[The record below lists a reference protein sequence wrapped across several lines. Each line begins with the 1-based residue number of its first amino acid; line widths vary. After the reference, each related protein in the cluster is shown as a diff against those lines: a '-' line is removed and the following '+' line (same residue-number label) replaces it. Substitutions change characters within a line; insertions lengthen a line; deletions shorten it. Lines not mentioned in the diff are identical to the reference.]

1 VGVNLLILHTVENT
15 VTLANIF
22 ASAFDKDNNFIISN
36 LPEEIQQEIE
46 KLEGKAARNAGFLNL
61 NGNITIADGP
71 KAKAF
76 IEKAFKDAA
85 DDEEEEDD
93 DSDSKEFGREV
104 KAWIKTNTSITEALR
119 GEDVPMLVRDV
130 TIRRSRADRGKIYGV
145 GLRGV
150 NAEGKGVK
158 LNLNI
163 QYFSTVMGLK
173 KDANPDDKQILE
185 YATTNLKGNWVVLGT
200 TISRAG
206 ETAYYASTNNLT
218 DAEKAAIEK
227 VGRERVKRNNNG
239 DFGFIHSMDGIRY
252 NLAGTCDE
260 SESEEYQTMLEG
272 YQKASLTRKEE
283 AEKGKG
289 QQEGFAFAMQAK
301 LTQLA
306 IMLDAKLISKSEYV
320 TMRTN
325 LLANGI

>member
-1 VGVNLLILHTVENT
+1 VENT
-15 VTLANIF
+15 VTMANIF
-22 ASAFDKDNNFIISN
+22 ASAFDSDNNFAITN
-36 LPEEIQQEIE
+36 LPKEVQQTIE
-46 KLEGKAARNAGFLNL
+46 KLEGKAARNAGFMNL
-61 NGNITIADGP
+61 NGNITITDAP

-76 IEKAFKDAA
+76 IEQAFKDAFE
-85 DDEEEEDD
+85 DEDEDD
-93 DSDSKEFGREV
+93 SSDAKEFGREV
-104 KAWIKTNTSITEALR
+104 KAWIKTDNSITEAPR

-130 TIRRSRADRGKIYGV
+130 TIRRSRADRGKVYGI

-150 NAEGKGVK
+150 DSSGKGIK

-173 KDANPDDKQILE
+173 KDANPDDKQLLN
-185 YATTNLKGNWVVLGT
+185 YATANLKGKWVVLGT

-206 ETAYYASTNNLT
+206 ETAYYASANSLT
-218 DAEKAAIEK
+218 DAEKAAVEK
-227 VGRERVKRNNNG
+227 VGKERVKRSTKG
-239 DFGFIHSMDGIRY
+239 DYGFIHAMDGIRY

-260 SESEEYQTMLEG
+260 NEADEYQTMLEA
-272 YQKASLTRKEE
+272 YQKAALTRREE

-306 IMLDAKLISKSEYV
+306 IMLDAKLISKNEYV

-325 LLANGI
+325 LLAAGL